1 MAHYDAF
8 EYAAWKNDEDARRAE
23 YYEAIYRENLAL
35 EAQRPNRSKQIVD
48 AIVTGGY
55 LLKVLI
61 AGPVLAVTAP
71 VWLSFKGGRHAARQ
85 IMEVCKERENGCFHK
100 PIGSLFSTKYGRTN
114 DYICNCGCGFVLGD
128 GSLV

>member
-1 MAHYDAF
+1 MAEYDAF
-8 EYAAWKNDEDARRAE
+8 EYADWRNHEDARRAE
-23 YYEAIYRENLAL
+23 YSEAIYREDLARK
-35 EAQRPNRSKQIVD
+35 AQRPNRGKQIVD

-85 IMEVCKERENGCFHK
+85 IMEVCKESENGDFYR
-100 PIGSLFSTKYGRTN
+100 PTGSLFSTKYGKDEN
-114 DYICNCGCGFVLGD
+114 YICDCGCDLVL
-128 GSLV
+128 